1 MLAKSTPGMLLTAAA
16 VRPWSAA
23 LWTCCSGDDA
33 SSRAT
38 ACSIQDVKAAARPRL
53 PGILLTGTCP
63 RWLRPLPRL
72 SNGSHQPTPGN
83 GEHAPLP
90 RSTRLLRSAVGL
102 RDHRTRRDQR
112 APGGLYSCCT
122 EASMSPPSAS

>member
-53 PGILLTGTCP
+53 PGISLT
-63 RWLRPLPRL
+63 
-72 SNGSHQPTPGN
+72 
-83 GEHAPLP
+83 E
-90 RSTRLLRSAVGL
+90 TRLWWFADAALSQQRTGQAYAPRPETPSSAGI
-102 RDHRTRRDQR
+102 RPGQGKKPGTHRV
-112 APGGLYSCCT
+112 
-122 EASMSPPSAS
+122 